1 MRALICITRSRFNK
15 NKGTLFGN
23 KLKLVGTGRESYVR
37 KHQEAKLM
45 LGQMVLSS
53 EECHGLISAENNWSW
68 RFMP

>member
-23 KLKLVGTGRESYVR
+23 KLNLVGKGRESYGR
-37 KHQEAKLM
+37 KHQEAKLT

-53 EECHGLISAENNWSW
+53 EESHGLISADNNWSW